1 MRFDSIG
8 CGADYIKTAQV
19 EQKWPQKK
27 VDVSEVN
34 SEECEGHC
42 LKDKRLGDVR
52 TKMKLGRKLSY
63 DEKVFIKLNA
73 HDLYKRAMKVEEERD
88 EFRRALANCKTK
100 EEARRLQ
107 ITKSMELQM
116 ETKNKGD
123 LEFITTRM
131 MRMMGI
137 LDEFSSFAKS
147 DEYEEL
153 PNDCQNPDSTD

>member
-27 VDVSEVN
+27 IEVSEI
-34 SEECEGHC
+34 SPEGCEGDR
-42 LKDKRLGDVR
+42 LRDKRLGDVR
-52 TKMKLGRKLSY
+52 NKMKLGRKLSY

-73 HDLYKRAMKVEEERD
+73 HDLYKKAMKVEEERD

-100 EEARRLQ
+100 EEARRVQ

-116 ETKNKGD
+116 ETNKGD
-123 LEFITTRM
+123 LEFVTTRM

-147 DEYEEL
+147 EEYGEL
-153 PNDCQNPDSTD
+153 SGE